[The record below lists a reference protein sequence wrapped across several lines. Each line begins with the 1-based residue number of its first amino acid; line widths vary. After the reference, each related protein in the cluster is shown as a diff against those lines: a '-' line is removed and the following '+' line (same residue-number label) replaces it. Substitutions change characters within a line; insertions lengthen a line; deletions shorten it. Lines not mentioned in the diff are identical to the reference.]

1 MEIDEAKL
9 VNSLRRWRK
18 AVEDLGEV
26 EEELYEEGWLVFT
39 SKIMSGN
46 RISVPQEVME
56 RLDLKL
62 GDRVLVPL
70 SRLSKREE
78 M

>member
-9 VNSLRRWRK
+9 VNSLQRWRK
-18 AVEDLGEV
+18 AVEDLGEI
-26 EEELYEEGWLVFT
+26 EEELYKEGWLVFT

-46 RISVPQEVME
+46 RISVPLEVMQ

-70 SRLSKREE
+70 SRLSKREG

>member
-9 VNSLRRWRK
+9 VNSLQRWRK
-18 AVEDLGEV
+18 AVEDLGEI
-26 EEELYEEGWLVFT
+26 EEELYKEGWLVFT
-39 SKIMSGN
+39 GKIMSGN
-46 RISVPQEVME
+46 RISVPLEVMK

-70 SRLSKREE
+70 SRLSKREG